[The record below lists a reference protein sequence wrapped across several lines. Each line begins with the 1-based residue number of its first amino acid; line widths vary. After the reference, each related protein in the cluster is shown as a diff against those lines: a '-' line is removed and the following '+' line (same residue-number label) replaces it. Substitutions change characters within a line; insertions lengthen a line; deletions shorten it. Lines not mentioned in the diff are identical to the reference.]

1 MNNYKPTGTVAK
13 VYVAPAPAKKELK
26 PNGDTCGSDWDC
38 TSYCCAKNIMVMPRE
53 GIEDLYNLR
62 PQFYTADKNEYKPPG
77 GVAYSYTDKSGGY
90 DTTYGC
96 YGGSYYNVAYKM
108 KDAVAYDKAAKT
120 CLGNYFADLN
130 YVNYNSTEWQ
140 AEAKLKNLTAPVDY
154 YWTYTPQKS
163 GDTWNYK
170 DKVCQSN
177 ATMCSTVGGSGGGA
191 IAGAVIGGCIF
202 LCILFVLYKACCSNK
217 NETQVEE
224 VMVKPAE
231 ETEVVVQPGMTIES
245 QTVTHSTTTQQH
257 QAYGPPPG
265 VMMMPPPPMPPG
277 GGMMQPGMQ
286 QPGMQGY

>member
-1 MNNYKPTGTVAK
+1 
-13 VYVAPAPAKKELK
+13 
-26 PNGDTCGSDWDC
+26 
-38 TSYCCAKNIMVMPRE
+38 MVMPRE

-140 AEAKLKNLTAPVDY
+140 AEAKKKNLTAPVDY

-177 ATMCSTVGGSGGGA
+177 ATMCSTVGGSGGTGS
-191 IAGAVIGGCIF
+191 IVGAVIGGCIF
-202 LCILFVLYKACCSNK
+202 LCILFAIYKACCSNK

-277 GGMMQPGMQ
+277 GGMMQPGMMQ